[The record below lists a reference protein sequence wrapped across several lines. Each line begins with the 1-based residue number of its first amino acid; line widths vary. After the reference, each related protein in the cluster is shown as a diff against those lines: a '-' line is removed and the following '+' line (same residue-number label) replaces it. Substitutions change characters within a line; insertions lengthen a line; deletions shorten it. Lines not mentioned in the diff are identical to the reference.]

1 MYHKPRFVL
10 YKSSPLNKC
19 ERGRRNF
26 AAGCFNTTVV
36 FTMSAT
42 MLSSHSMTPLVAQR
56 LEKDAL
62 NNLTDRFAAYLSRV
76 RQMREQSIHM
86 DNINFVNTTKILE
99 EEILSL
105 KTMYERQLEDL
116 RNQLED
122 MGRERSSYQMMS
134 AKNAAQLTDVN
145 QRFDIQ
151 IYFAFHQFEISQT
164 V

>member
-1 MYHKPRFVL
+1 
-10 YKSSPLNKC
+10 
-19 ERGRRNF
+19 
-26 AAGCFNTTVV
+26 
-36 FTMSAT
+36 MSAT
-42 MLSSHSMTPLVAQR
+42 MLSSHSMTPLVTQR

-99 EEILSL
+99 DEILSL
-105 KTMYERQLEDL
+105 KTMYERQLEEL

-122 MGRERSSYQMMS
+122 TGRERSSYQMMS
-134 AKNAAQLTDVN
+134 AKNAAQLTDVS

-151 IYFAFHQFEISQT
+151 IVYLDFMSLGQPIDNFVVPSKLVYYEHDITFDAVRTAISQNYI
-164 V
+164 VQS

>member
-1 MYHKPRFVL
+1 
-10 YKSSPLNKC
+10 
-19 ERGRRNF
+19 
-26 AAGCFNTTVV
+26 
-36 FTMSAT
+36 MSAT

-86 DNINFVNTTKILE
+86 DNINFVNNTKILE
-99 EEILSL
+99 DEILSL
-105 KTMYERQLEDL
+105 KTMYERQLEEL

-151 IYFAFHQFEISQT
+151 IFYVAFLNLRLFSLHDTYIYNNNSNIQL
-164 V
+164 

>member
-1 MYHKPRFVL
+1 MCIINHVL
-10 YKSSPLNKC
+10 FYIKFTLEQSARDC
-19 ERGRRNF
+19 RNF
-26 AAGCFNTTVV
+26 AAGCFNTAVV

-42 MLSSHSMTPLVAQR
+42 MLSSRSMTPLVAQR

-105 KTMYERQLEDL
+105 KTMYERQLEEL

-151 IYFAFHQFEISQT
+151 ILHLAFYQFEIF
-164 V
+164 

>member
-1 MYHKPRFVL
+1 MFVL
-10 YKSSPLNKC
+10 YKVQPRCKRDC
-19 ERGRRNF
+19 RNF
-26 AAGCFNTTVV
+26 AADCFNTAVA

-86 DNINFVNTTKILE
+86 DNINFVNNTKILE
-99 EEILSL
+99 DEILSL
-105 KTMYERQLEDL
+105 KTMYERQLEEL

-151 IYFAFHQFEISQT
+151 IFYVAFLNLRLFKQCNQSI
-164 V
+164 